1 MDRASRSN
9 IVSRRRR
16 WVLLL
21 ATIALAPLAFAGRA
35 AGQSAPTH
43 RRLLDLVAPAP
54 LDNGVIRDDMMAP
67 DSAAHRRRAT
77 LRVDGPALDRLG
89 RSGASYR
96 AGRVLLKFRDGT
108 TPADRRRALDAVSR
122 SLEMLPRGSSADFD
136 VIRTSADSDA
146 EALADALQ
154 RDAAVEYA
162 QADYRVR
169 PMLVPNDPNYR
180 LQWNLP
186 LIDIER
192 AWDIQPAA
200 GSSIVVAVLDTGIAY
215 TNATVQFFASAFS
228 IDADGDIGP
237 PARAATNYPAL
248 GNLTLSFVAAPQLV
262 QSGRFVAPHDFIWD
276 DTLPL
281 DLDGHGTH
289 VSGTIGQ
296 VTHDGT
302 GEAGIAFNVKLMP
315 VKVIDSEWDD
325 IFGSPEAGTDQVLA
339 RGIRYAADNGAKVI
353 NLSLERTG
361 PPAPAVEDAIRYA
374 VSRGAFLAIAAGN
387 DFENGNPT
395 EVLAEIAS
403 RVPGAVSVAAVDRNR
418 QHAYYSSAGPWVEI
432 AAPGGS
438 FRGFAADGGI
448 LQQTLDLQLVDTF
461 LLPPPRFAAPR
472 FDAVADYYFTGTS
485 SATPH
490 VAGLAALLM
499 QQGITS
505 PAAIEAALER
515 FATDLGDPG
524 RDNLF
529 GFGLLEARNTLRGLG
544 LAR

>member
-1 MDRASRSN
+1 MNPARGSN
-9 IVSRRRR
+9 TAGRRRR
-16 WVLLL
+16 WVLL
-21 ATIALAPLAFAGRA
+21 AAAAIAPLALAGRA
-35 AGQSAPTH
+35 GGQSATN
-43 RRLLDLVAPAP
+43 RRLLDLAGPPP
-54 LDNGVIRDDMMAP
+54 LDAGIIRDDSAAP
-67 DSAAHRRRAT
+67 DSVAERRRAT
-77 LRVDGPALDRLG
+77 VHVDGQMIDRIG
-89 RSGASYR
+89 RSGAAYR

-108 TPADRRRALDAVSR
+108 TPDDRRRSLAAVSGG
-122 SLEMLPRGSSADFD
+122 LEMLPRGSSANFD
-136 VIRTSADSDA
+136 VLRTSMDSDA

-154 RDAAVEYA
+154 RDPAVEYA
-162 QADYRVR
+162 QADYRLR
-169 PMLVPNDPNYR
+169 RMFVPNDPNYY

-186 LIDIER
+186 MIDIER

-215 TNATVQFFASAFS
+215 TNATVQFNASAFS

-237 PARAATNYPAL
+237 PATGATNYPAL
-248 GNLTLSFVAAPQLV
+248 GNLTLSFVAAPELV

-276 DTLPL
+276 DNLPI

-296 VTHDGT
+296 VTNDGI
-302 GEAGIAFNVKLMP
+302 GEAGVAFNVKLMP

-339 RGIRYAADNGAKVI
+339 RGIRYAADNGAKVM
-353 NLSLERTG
+353 NLSLGRTG

-374 VSRGAFLAIAAGN
+374 VAKGAFLAIAAGN

-403 RVPGAVSVAAVDRNR
+403 RVPGAMSVAAVDRNR

-461 LLPPPRFAAPR
+461 LSPPSSFTAPR

-490 VAGLAALLM
+490 VTALAALLM

-505 PAAIEAALER
+505 PAAIEAAIER

-529 GFGLLEARNTLRGLG
+529 GFGLIEARTTLRGLG
-544 LAR
+544 LSR

>member
-1 MDRASRSN
+1 MDRACRSKT
-9 IVSRRRR
+9 VSRRRR
-16 WVLLL
+16 WVVL
-21 ATIALAPLAFAGRA
+21 AAVALAPLALAGRA
-35 AGQSAPTH
+35 GGQSTPTH
-43 RRLLDLVAPAP
+43 RRLLDLAGPTP
-54 LDNGVIRDDMMAP
+54 LDAGIIRDDSAAP
-67 DSAAHRRRAT
+67 DSAARRRRAT
-77 LRVDGPALDRLG
+77 LRVEGQAVDRIG
-89 RSGASYR
+89 RAGASYR
-96 AGRVLLKFRDGT
+96 PGRLLLKFRDGAT
-108 TPADRRRALDAVSR
+108 AADRRRALDTVAR
-122 SLEMLPRGSSADFD
+122 SLEMLPRGSSANFD
-136 VIRTSADSDA
+136 VIRTPADSDA

-154 RDAAVEYA
+154 RDPAVEYA
-162 QADYRVR
+162 QADYRLR
-169 PMLVPNDPNYR
+169 PLLVPNDPGYH

-186 LIDIER
+186 MIDMER

-200 GSSIVVAVLDTGIAY
+200 GSSIIVAVLDTGIAY
-215 TNATVQFFASAFS
+215 TNATVQFLANAFS

-237 PARAATNYPAL
+237 PATGATNYPAL
-248 GNLTLSFVAAPQLV
+248 GNLTLPFVAAPELV

-276 DTLPL
+276 DNLPV

-296 VTHDGT
+296 LTNDGV

-325 IFGSPEAGTDQVLA
+325 IFGSPEVGTDQVLA
-339 RGIRYAADNGAKVI
+339 RGIRYAADNGAKVL
-353 NLSLERTG
+353 NLSLGRTG
-361 PPAPAVEDAIRYA
+361 PPAPVVEDAIRYA
-374 VSRGAFLAIAAGN
+374 VGRGAFLAIAAGN

-403 RVPGAVSVAAVDRNR
+403 RVPGAMSVAAVDRNR

-448 LQQTLDLQLVDTF
+448 LQQTLDLQLIDTF
-461 LLPPPRFAAPR
+461 LDPPSRFTAPR

-490 VAGLAALLM
+490 VAALAALLM
-499 QQGITS
+499 QQGITD

-529 GFGLLEARNTLRGLG
+529 GFGLLQARNTLRGLG
-544 LAR
+544 LSR